1 MVAILKKLTP
11 ALEMFVKKYFLLF
24 IAIGFIIVNTT
35 FSFAGDQAK
44 KINIAAFGDSLS
56 AGFGLGPGE
65 SFPEQLQ
72 QALIEQGYANITIIN
87 AGNSGDTSADGL
99 SRLDWSIGDDIDAVI
114 LEFGA
119 NDGLRGL
126 SVVEARQNIDA
137 MLQRFQEREISVL
150 LTGMEA
156 PPNMGDDYRD
166 EFRKIYP
173 DLAAKYNVLLY
184 PFFLDGVAAQPKL
197 NQADGIHPNKIGV
210 EKIVKK
216 IMPDLIKLIEQV
228 KEKQE

>member
-1 MVAILKKLTP
+1 M
-11 ALEMFVKKYFLLF
+11 
-24 IAIGFIIVNTT
+24 
-35 FSFAGDQAK
+35 
-44 KINIAAFGDSLS
+44 
-56 AGFGLGPGE
+56 
-65 SFPEQLQ
+65 
-72 QALIEQGYANITIIN
+72 
-87 AGNSGDTSADGL
+87 
-99 SRLDWSIGDDIDAVI
+99 I